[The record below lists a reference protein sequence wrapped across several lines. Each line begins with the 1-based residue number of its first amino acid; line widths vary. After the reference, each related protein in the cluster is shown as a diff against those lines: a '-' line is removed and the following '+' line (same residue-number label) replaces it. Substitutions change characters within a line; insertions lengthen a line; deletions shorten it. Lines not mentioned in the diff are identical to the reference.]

1 MQINKKRACHQLADF
16 KYSTTLIMEVLL
28 MQGKVKWFNRTK
40 GYGFVTGEDEKE
52 YFVHWRS
59 IVTNSPNVQK
69 ELDENEEVQFDTI
82 ETEKGIQAINVIRLS
97 Q

>member
-1 MQINKKRACHQLADF
+1 MA
-16 KYSTTLIMEVLL
+16 TLNLEVLL

-40 GYGFVTGEDEKE
+40 GYGFIIGEDEKE

-59 IVTNSPNVQK
+59 IVTNSPNIQK
-69 ELDENEEVQFDTI
+69 ELDENEDVQFDTV
-82 ETEKGIQAINVIRLS
+82 ETEKGIQAINVIRVN